1 VSTPFGSCG
10 NDAGTAQK
18 NGIANRASR
27 SGAACV
33 IVIRRWLPLTRTP
46 ETGLVFAPTMSDM
59 NAPEGDC
66 IFGSASR
73 SRAALKDAAVTG

>member
-1 VSTPFGSCG
+1 M
-10 NDAGTAQK
+10 
-18 NGIANRASR
+18 
-27 SGAACV
+27 
-33 IVIRRWLPLTRTP
+33 TRTP

-73 SRAALKDAAVTG
+73 SRAALKDAAVTGWPFENFVNPAATVKSYVLPSFETFGKPDDASGTS